1 MRVIEIVRKIKKIW
15 PKKNIKI
22 LKTKNKNLKGKTLE
36 FKDKKAQKELQW
48 KPRLTLNETIN
59 LTTDWYISY
68 YNKKDMINLT
78 KSQIKYFLEKSN
90 EGSYFSRW
98 IWN

>member
-1 MRVIEIVRKIKKIW
+1 ME
-15 PKKNIKI
+15 
-22 LKTKNKNLKGKTLE
+22 T
-36 FKDKKAQKELQW
+36 
-48 KPRLTLNETIN
+48 RLTLNETIN

>member
-1 MRVIEIVRKIKKIW
+1 MAK
-15 PKKNIKI
+15 KKNIKI
-22 LKTKNKNLKGKTLE
+22 LKTKKQKFKEAKLLSLKI
-36 FKDKKAQKELQW
+36 KKAQKELQW

-78 KSQIKYFLEKSN
+78 KSQIKYFLEKK
-90 EGSYFSRW
+90 
-98 IWN
+98 